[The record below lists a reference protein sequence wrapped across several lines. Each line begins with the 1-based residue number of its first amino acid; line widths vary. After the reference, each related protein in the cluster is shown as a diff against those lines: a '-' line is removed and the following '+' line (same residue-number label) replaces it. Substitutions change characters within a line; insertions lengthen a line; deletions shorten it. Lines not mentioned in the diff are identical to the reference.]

1 MFIKKRNFF
10 LQKLSLIT
18 HFFSICPFELS
29 IAYLVE
35 GGEVE
40 CLVAYSGC
48 SAELSSEEDAGASPN
63 NDKGMSVRMMNA
75 WVNAL
80 LILPQRMMASSEVRQ
95 LPTETLK

>member
-10 LQKLSLIT
+10 AETFIDNT
-18 HFFSICPFELS
+18 FFSICPFELS